1 MDDFDKR
8 YDYVAAKTEGEW
20 RLPPGL
26 KRALPYYFRRKWV
39 NFGEPIPL
47 FEHLHKVF
55 GRIAHYRFLG
65 TTIVFVNDPEWINEI
80 LVNQV
85 GSFVRERTLVRMKIL
100 LGEGLITSD
109 DPIHMRQRRIAAPAF
124 HRQRIVGYAGQ
135 IVANA
140 QSARDGWEE
149 GSEIDIADQ
158 MMQLSL
164 HIVAKTLFDSE
175 VTPEVL
181 RVRDEVNT
189 IMGLY
194 NFLIAFPMLE
204 SVLHWPIP
212 GVMQFRRSR
221 ARLDGV
227 VASMI
232 ASRRGLSREELE
244 GRGDLLSMLMAAR
257 DEVAEGDVAGDGTG
271 MNDVQVR
278 DEILTI
284 FLAGY
289 ETVANALT
297 WTWYLL
303 SQNAECANRMYA
315 EVEAVLG
322 VGDAARAATVEDYP
336 RLKYTEMVFAEAM
349 RLYPPAWAMG
359 RRSTK
364 EVELGEYRI
373 PPGSHFFFSQ
383 YVMHRSEEF
392 WDKPEEFR
400 PERHTAE
407 AKAERAK
414 FVYFP
419 FGGGRRQCIGEGFAW
434 MEGVFSL
441 ATIAQRWRLQ
451 FVPKYPVVPQAK
463 ITLRPK
469 FPMVMRV
476 EAR

>member
-1 MDDFDKR
+1 
-8 YDYVAAKTEGEW
+8 
-20 RLPPGL
+20 
-26 KRALPYYFRRKWV
+26 
-39 NFGEPIPL
+39 
-47 FEHLHKVF
+47 
-55 GRIAHYRFLG
+55 
-65 TTIVFVNDPEWINEI
+65 
-80 LVNQV
+80 
-85 GSFVRERTLVRMKIL
+85 
-100 LGEGLITSD
+100 
-109 DPIHMRQRRIAAPAF
+109 
-124 HRQRIVGYAGQ
+124 
-135 IVANA
+135 
-140 QSARDGWEE
+140 
-149 GSEIDIADQ
+149 
-158 MMQLSL
+158 
-164 HIVAKTLFDSE
+164 
-175 VTPEVL
+175 
-181 RVRDEVNT
+181 
-189 IMGLY
+189 
-194 NFLIAFPMLE
+194 
-204 SVLHWPIP
+204 
-212 GVMQFRRSR
+212 
-221 ARLDGV
+221 
-227 VASMI
+227 
-232 ASRRGLSREELE
+232 
-244 GRGDLLSMLMAAR
+244 
-257 DEVAEGDVAGDGTG
+257 